1 MAFGYR
7 SSTGALDRFDDYEPP
22 PRRPERWDREKFERM
37 SRRPP
42 HDDRET
48 FRWVE
53 RERDDYPPRPPR
65 SRPDVALEDRVDA
78 RSSRGRFDERDRF
91 YDDDIIDRRG
101 PGRRPEF
108 LDREEPSPAEIA
120 SRALAPYR
128 RKTVTERDLSPPA
141 RRPARP
147 AMLRRQ
153 SSLDTFDRRP
163 LRRHEEREE
172 WRPPTNI
179 DIPLPIRRRSPSRR
193 RRSPPRDRY
202 REDDFEEIRYRDAEP
217 DYREDYR
224 EVEIRREKSRARKS
238 HRSDRSERSESRYRA
253 PSKAPSRAP
262 SRAPSS
268 KSSSSSFEEI
278 REVSPSQLPGKKGKT
293 RMPKRLVHK
302 SAIIQLGYPFE
313 EEEDFLI
320 VKRALEKP
328 QIDEV
333 IKISE
338 TYKAEDNKRTTYRYE
353 EEKMVDVPMPPP
365 PPSVHGTQIIEV
377 PPPPP
382 PPMSS
387 HEPVIVAPPPPPPSS
402 HHTHQTHYS
411 HHSHHSPP
419 PPPRSVRTVSPPRR
433 EIYEE
438 RIEESN
444 HIGGPLTVVVPER
457 RSDREIKDEI
467 RRLENERRALQLE
480 RRADELR
487 LAPTEYRETEYEIIE
502 ERPRERNVIRVDKD
516 RKVRSRSRP
525 PNPKLVAAMMS
536 TLT

>member
-22 PRRPERWDREKFERM
+22 ARRPERWDREKFERM

-53 RERDDYPPRPPR
+53 PERDDYPPRPPR
-65 SRPDVALEDRVDA
+65 SRADVALDDRLDT

-91 YDDDIIDRRG
+91 YEDEIIDRRG
-101 PGRRPEF
+101 PGRRPDF
-108 LDREEPSPAEIA
+108 LDREEPSPAEVA

-128 RKTVTERDLSPPA
+128 RKTVTERGLSPPA

-163 LRRHEEREE
+163 PRRHEDRDE
-172 WRPPTNI
+172 WRPPANV

-217 DYREDYR
+217 DFREDYR

-253 PSKAPSRAP
+253 PS
-262 SRAPSS
+262 S

-293 RMPKRLVHK
+293 RMPRRLVHK

-313 EEEDFLI
+313 EEEDFII

-353 EEKMVDVPMPPP
+353 EEKMIEVPAPPPP
-365 PPSVHGTQIIEV
+365 PPSAPMTQIIEV

-382 PPMSS
+382 PPPVPGP
-387 HEPVIVAPPPPPPSS
+387 EPIFVSPPPPPPSS
-402 HHTHQTHYS
+402 HHHTHYS

-444 HIGGPLTVVVPER
+444 HIGGPLTVVMPER

-480 RRADELR
+480 RRADDLR
-487 LAPTEYRETEYEIIE
+487 LAPSEYRETEYEIIE
-502 ERPRERNVIRVDKD
+502 ERPRERNVVRVDKD
-516 RKVRSRSRP
+516 RKGRLALVRSSH
-525 PNPKLVAAMMS
+525 
-536 TLT
+536 

>member
-65 SRPDVALEDRVDA
+65 SRPDVALEDRIDA

-153 SSLDTFDRRP
+153 S
-163 LRRHEEREE
+163 
-172 WRPPTNI
+172 
-179 DIPLPIRRRSPSRR
+179 
-193 RRSPPRDRY
+193 
-202 REDDFEEIRYRDAEP
+202 EDDFEEIRYRDAEP

-338 TYKAEDNKRTTYRYE
+338 TYKAEDNSKLNSLFTVDWRLTELPERTTYRYE

-516 RKVRSRSRP
+516 RKGRLALVRSSH
-525 PNPKLVAAMMS
+525 
-536 TLT
+536 